1 MATRYILTNSLDL
14 LYIVTDQSGVIM
26 SSNDLFKEYTS
37 HIQPSKAADVMA
49 DDTDRDSFID
59 AVNKAKGSKPIPIRF
74 YAKTKQKSGSQ
85 KWNLWNVYFILG
97 SLHFLGI
104 PIIDVT
110 SITSHEYE
118 RQKKLLEDF
127 RFMLSHELRQP
138 LTSVAG
144 LVKLMIEKDT
154 LEDDGENGELLN
166 MIQESVQRLDDSIH
180 TLVNKAAREL
190 WMHSYYPKPN
200 RKQTSD

>member
-14 LYIVTDQSGVIM
+14 LYLVTDQSGAIL

-166 MIQESVQRLDDSIH
+166 MIQESVQLLDDSIH
-180 TLVNKAAREL
+180 ALVNKAAREL
-190 WMHSYYPKPN
+190 
-200 RKQTSD
+200 